1 VEAMIDS
8 VDAKGFL
15 CLQQTLKPAPK
26 FASLPA
32 PFAKQL
38 GTLDRLGDSGRV
50 RVLLE
55 ILVELFPFSS
65 NANS

>member
-1 VEAMIDS
+1 MQRFPLFA
-8 VDAKGFL
+8 ANP
-15 CLQQTLKPAPK
+15 QTGTQVRLA
-26 FASLPA
+26 AG

-55 ILVELFPFSS
+55 ILVELFRFSS